1 MVIRKDKNGKYMVDV
16 SNGFDPI
23 TNKQKRFQKKNISTK
38 EEAIQIEM
46 NARLFK
52 LNDISKSDN
61 LTIDNLFNLM
71 LKENIKE
78 DVKQSYVSSQQYNF
92 KAHIQPYFEH
102 STIKKVQ
109 RDDII
114 KFRDYL
120 QSNEKKLSNN
130 TVNKIMI
137 LLKKIFDSAIK
148 VDLITDNPCLH
159 LKKLKV
165 DKKKMQFW
173 TITEYKDFINSIDD
187 KDKHYK
193 YLFTTLFFTGMRI
206 GEALALTWND
216 INFATGEINVT
227 KTTSIIRGETIISE
241 PKTKASIRRITINRK
256 LVDELFFWK
265 EKQQH
270 ILESYLM
277 TVDNNTQVYQ
287 FQPKATNKDMVHK
300 KFKYYLKKNPHIKV
314 IRIHDLRHS
323 HVALLINLSN
333 GREEYDTIK
342 ERLGHSSI
350 TTTIDTYSH
359 LYPNKQKSVSDPLD
373 DFF

>member
-1 MVIRKDKNGKYMVDV
+1 
-16 SNGFDPI
+16 
-23 TNKQKRFQKKNISTK
+23 
-38 EEAIQIEM
+38 
-46 NARLFK
+46 
-52 LNDISKSDN
+52 
-61 LTIDNLFNLM
+61 
-71 LKENIKE
+71 
-78 DVKQSYVSSQQYNF
+78 
-92 KAHIQPYFEH
+92 
-102 STIKKVQ
+102 
-109 RDDII
+109 
-114 KFRDYL
+114 
-120 QSNEKKLSNN
+120 
-130 TVNKIMI
+130 
-137 LLKKIFDSAIK
+137 
-148 VDLITDNPCLH
+148 
-159 LKKLKV
+159 
-165 DKKKMQFW
+165 
-173 TITEYKDFINSIDD
+173 
-187 KDKHYK
+187 
-193 YLFTTLFFTGMRI
+193 MRI

-216 INFATGEINVT
+216 INFATGEIHVT

-265 EKQQH
+265 EKQKH

-277 TVDNNTQVYQ
+277 EVDNNTQVYQ

-300 KFKYYLKKNPHIKV
+300 KFKSYLKKSPHIKV